1 MVVPGR
7 PELTHIIH
15 KLPAPSTRMTP
26 YQRFRLVAILGI
38 ARAIPV
44 GAICSKHL
52 ISHHLSTLATKV
64 YE

>member
-1 MVVPGR
+1 MAVPGR

-26 YQRFRLVAILGI
+26 YQRFRLIAILEI

-44 GAICSKHL
+44 GGNL
-52 ISHHLSTLATKV
+52 LETLDLTSSE
-64 YE
+64 YSRNESL